1 MFASRRRFSRG
12 ALRGMSEEVVGALA
26 TTGRTKDGW
35 LCIAAGQKGGIKQL
49 KPQECSFPARHYK
62 PLRA

>member
-35 LCIAAGQKGGIKQL
+35 LCIAVGQKGGIK
-49 KPQECSFPARHYK
+49 
-62 PLRA
+62 